1 MALVAIAD
9 TELDA
14 EVDGNADKE
23 NREGDGNKVERTDRS
38 RGKGGRCHEADE
50 ERGKNGDDD
59 PPRAQS
65 DEKNDSDE
73 NKGHQR
79 RAAGALCDGAEFLIG
94 ERDRPGQADT
104 DPVLRRQAE
113 FMGGNTDGGTR
124 LRARFA
130 RSVIEGG
137 VSEDK
142 ATPFMRLRGAFA
154 EH

>member
-1 MALVAIAD
+1 MAVVAIAD

-38 RGKGGRCHEADE
+38 RGKGGRCHETDE

-65 DEKNDSDE
+65 DEKNDGDE

-79 RAAGALCDGAEFLIG
+79 RPAGPLCDGAEFLI
-94 ERDRPGQADT
+94 
-104 DPVLRRQAE
+104 
-113 FMGGNTDGGTR
+113 
-124 LRARFA
+124 
-130 RSVIEGG
+130 
-137 VSEDK
+137 
-142 ATPFMRLRGAFA
+142 ATPNRPLQA
-154 EH
+154 H